1 VETGLLRHEADRQVD
16 RRSAGRRGEEMR
28 NRLLTTKS
36 TKVNSINISEPFVSF
51 AFFVV
56 KMNFVD

>member
-1 VETGLLRHEADRQVD
+1 
-16 RRSAGRRGEEMR
+16 MR

-51 AFFVV
+51 GFFVV